1 MQKKPT
7 CLALAATEAL
17 AALTREAA
25 DSVHA
30 RAAVEAVITDVQQRA
45 LVNVCH
51 TKACPGL

>member
-7 CLALAATEAL
+7 CLALAVGESL